1 MATESGT
8 PDVEDATAYLGPS
21 GASWDE
27 ETISDALAAETAAQR
42 GNCRVPADPALLPDD
57 LREALLRRVA
67 ANLARRQLGPLPGL
81 QGDAEVSTVVPAR
94 DPEVRRLEGP
104 WRKLVFG

>member
-1 MATESGT
+1 VTTLSGT
-8 PDVEDATAYLGPS
+8 PDVDDVAAYLGPS
-21 GASWDE
+21 AASWVEDVLGA
-27 ETISDALAAETAAQR
+27 ALAAETAAQAR
-42 GNCRVPADPALLPDD
+42 CCRLPDDLPDD

-67 ANLARRQLGPLPGL
+67 ANLARRQLGPLPTP
-81 QGDAEVSTVVPAR
+81 QGDAETTAIVPSR